1 MVFRP
6 KNHVSEGG
14 SDQGSD
20 RGRGRGRGGVGSGS
34 WGGSKSVQNGPK
46 SDPRRGRGGWSGSS
60 FPRGKNFTFEN
71 TKIFELLDIFTFE
84 MRKISLFGFLG
95 GSKVFES
102 RKLGEKPILEVK
114 IVKSEV

>member
-1 MVFRP
+1 MG
-6 KNHVSEGG
+6 KNPSKMG
-14 SDQGSD
+14 QNWI
-20 RGRGRGRGGVGSGS
+20 RGGVES
-34 WGGSKSVQNGPK
+34 
-46 SDPRRGRGGWSGSS
+46 GWSESSSS